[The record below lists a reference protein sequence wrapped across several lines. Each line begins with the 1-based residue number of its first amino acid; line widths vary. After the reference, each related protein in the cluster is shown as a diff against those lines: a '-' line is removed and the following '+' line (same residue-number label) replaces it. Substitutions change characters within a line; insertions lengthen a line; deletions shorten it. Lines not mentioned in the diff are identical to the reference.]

1 MNLMN
6 DKLELIKDLLEL
18 GNKSKRYFKEGLK
31 HFTNIKIALK
41 AFERELNFPNRKIPK
56 DMWDVLDFT
65 EKAINQVEFS
75 LKFGLEQAKEMEE
88 IEAIGLFME
97 ALINLNYLRTLLLLT
112 MNAVAKY
119 WEEV

>member
-1 MNLMN
+1 
-6 DKLELIKDLLEL
+6 
-18 GNKSKRYFKEGLK
+18 
-31 HFTNIKIALK
+31 
-41 AFERELNFPNRKIPK
+41 
-56 DMWDVLDFT
+56 MWDVLDFT